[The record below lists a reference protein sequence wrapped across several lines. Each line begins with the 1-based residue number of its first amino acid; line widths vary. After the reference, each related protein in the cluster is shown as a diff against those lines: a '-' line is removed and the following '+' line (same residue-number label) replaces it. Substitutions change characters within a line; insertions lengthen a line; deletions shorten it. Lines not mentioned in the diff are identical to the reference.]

1 VLSRKLDSR
10 RTRLING
17 AAIECTSA
25 DETLAVLVVSPKLSG
40 PLGDEASVGG
50 VMRGPYCDRART
62 LPAEF
67 VLKLDND
74 GTLTATIVDPCY
86 STNEL
91 KMDYELELWSEQQGQ
106 RSTEFQT
113 RVELKKK

>member
-1 VLSRKLDSR
+1 MIK
-10 RTRLING
+10 G
-17 AAIECTSA
+17 ATIECTSA
-25 DETLAVLVVSPKLSG
+25 DETLAVLVITPELSG
-40 PLGDEASVGG
+40 PRGEEASIGG

-67 VLKLDND
+67 VLKLNND

-86 STNEL
+86 STAEL

-106 RSTEFQT
+106 RSTEFRT